1 MNRAI
6 IFGLGVLFASAAAAQ
21 QYKWVDQ
28 NGKTQYGD
36 VPPPGVQAQRL
47 KPPSSGPAPAP
58 AAAAKKD
65 GKTEKPLSP
74 EAAYRKRQEDAQKEN
89 EKNEKA
95 EQEAAA
101 KRENCLRSQ
110 EALRTYEA
118 GGRISRT
125 DAKGERYYLEDAQIG
140 QEISRAR
147 QIVRESCG

>member
-36 VPPPGVQAQRL
+36 VPPPGVTAQRL
-47 KPPSSGPAPAP
+47 KPPPSGTAPAPAP
-58 AAAAKKD
+58 AAKKSD
-65 GKTEKPLSP
+65 KPLSP

-89 EKNEKA
+89 EKAAQA

-101 KRENCLRSQ
+101 KRENCIRAQEGLR
-110 EALRTYEA
+110 ALES
-118 GGRISRT
+118 GQRIART
-125 DAKGERYYLEDAQIG
+125 DAKGERYYLEDAQIA
-140 QEISRAR
+140 QETARAR
-147 QIVRESCG
+147 QIVQESCK